1 MERQTV
7 VVKVGGSTLPH
18 REAVLADLAE
28 LHGAGVEV
36 VIAHGGGATLT
47 DWLTR
52 VNKQPTFVNGLRV
65 TDDETLE
72 LAVMV
77 FAGAVNKQLV
87 ALLDA
92 AGIPAV
98 GISGVD
104 GGLVRARRQ
113 TEPDIG
119 LVGQT
124 EQVDTTP
131 LRALL
136 DRGLIPV
143 VACIVLGPAGQIF
156 NINADT
162 LAGDLARA
170 LRASR
175 VVFLTDVPGVRGAD
189 GAVIPTLSQGE
200 TDRLIAEGVITGGM
214 IPKVAACLRCLDA
227 VPEAV
232 ILDGSVSHV
241 LRDHVLG
248 AATAGTVFRSR
259 AATD

>member
-1 MERQTV
+1 MDRQTV

-28 LHGAGVEV
+28 LYSAGLEV
-36 VIAHGGGATLT
+36 VIAHGGGAALT
-47 DWLTR
+47 DWLAR
-52 VNKQPTFVNGLRV
+52 VDKQPTFVNGLRV

-87 ALLDA
+87 ALLNA

-113 TEPDIG
+113 TDPDIG
-119 LVGQT
+119 LVGQA

-136 DRGLIPV
+136 DHGLIPV
-143 VACIVLGPAGQIF
+143 VACIVLGPDGQIL

-170 LRASR
+170 QRASR

-189 GAVIPTLSQGE
+189 GAVIPSLSAGE

-214 IPKVAACLRCLDA
+214 IPKVEACLRCLDG

-248 AATAGTVFRSR
+248 SATAGTVFRSHPTT
-259 AATD
+259 A

>member
-1 MERQTV
+1 M
-7 VVKVGGSTLPH
+7 
-18 REAVLADLAE
+18 
-28 LHGAGVEV
+28 EV
-36 VIAHGGGATLT
+36 VIAHGGGAALT

-52 VNKQPTFVNGLRV
+52 VDKQPMFVNGLRV

-87 ALLDA
+87 ALLNA
-92 AGIPAV
+92 ADIPAV

-113 TEPDIG
+113 TDPDIG
-119 LVGQT
+119 LVGQA
-124 EQVDTTP
+124 EHVDTTP

-136 DRGLIPV
+136 DHGLIPV
-143 VACIVLGPAGQIF
+143 VACIVLGPDGQIL

-170 LRASR
+170 LCASR

-189 GAVIPTLSQGE
+189 GSVIPTLSAGK
-200 TDRLIAEGVITGGM
+200 TDRLIAEGCHHGRHDPQGRGLSALPRWRARSGHPRRQRLSRPPRPRARLRHRRHRLPQPPLHRLAG
-214 IPKVAACLRCLDA
+214 IPRSAANLVWYTPTLAHTIAPVR
-227 VPEAV
+227 P
-232 ILDGSVSHV
+232 
-241 LRDHVLG
+241 
-248 AATAGTVFRSR
+248 TAG
-259 AATD
+259 